1 MSDTL
6 EYVAFWSG
14 DRIADVFEAAA
25 AIMHTGDYH
34 GLLQTAAL
42 LGFLLMMVGAAVRY
56 RSDEI
61 TVWAGVVLFF
71 AFGLLIPKV
80 PVTVSDPKAGTVR
93 VVEEVPL
100 GLAFPVCAANTL
112 SVWMAEAFETALG
125 CVESQ
130 RFTKFGAA
138 FPQRAVEALYTAGP
152 VDPEVRTLL
161 RGFVESCVATEV
173 LTDETKLTAL
183 TRAPSLYELL
193 LSGNWVNPARRVF
206 LEGKLY
212 SCKAATD
219 VVKAA
224 IEEDLKKVEEA
235 LVLKLSGSSDWMLR
249 EAVRKATAESET
261 VFLGTSRSLQES
273 LRHAVLLNTLPQG
286 LGDFAK
292 RSAAPVASA
301 VEMAKAQGNLATE
314 INYRASAEIAEAA
327 LPKLRGLLEVLIIGV
342 FPVMMVLA
350 LALGRGATSML
361 RFYLVLLAW
370 LALWAP
376 IASVVNYLTFMDS
389 DPVSALVKLYGGVTL
404 EAADVIRKAGTSSE
418 AMAGTLMMLVPVI
431 SFAIAKVSDNGAA
444 AWASSV
450 LSPAQAAA
458 SSQGASLSAGNLSI
472 GNTSVGNTGLN
483 STNAN
488 KSDVSTSLTH
498 GDILTLGTPYGTA
511 NVDMSSGTVTAASR
525 RRSDL
530 GVDLSNSDVMSQ
542 GTGRTVSSSA
552 SYASNDTTAD
562 RLSSGYMTTAGHA
575 YNSSESTVHT
585 SSLTNN
591 TISNTGH
598 DSSYSRTVGTGE
610 ATSLDMGATNT
621 ESVAYRSNLGVRFGR
636 GINQSVFSGPDQG
649 TSMEELLSN
658 QSDPLLSGLFSGQPA
673 FSGPIHHS
681 VFNDKLNVA
690 ISGLGKGSKNTT
702 SGKNDDI
709 PSLSRSASILSLEV
723 SPNISI
729 NSGNS
734 ISDSATLGFN
744 STSNQSSSIRE
755 SNSFAKTENEGE
767 SFSSTNSSLSQNSL
781 SDQHSKSLSKDML
794 NVQSRQTQFSSGK
807 TESVSEQSQQSVS
820 YDRNYMVLEQ
830 GLEQFGGVQSLL
842 RHATMRGG
850 EQLSINPRQQVRDE
864 NRAAHHAPEVEL
876 PQVHLPDSLREE
888 YQQRESEL
896 LMMYAPVTPPAPA
909 LQRPAKTVTVAEEKF
924 EHLEKEHKRH
934 KEAASEYRNDES
946 GVSTAVGNVFLG
958 GLGYDSPHDKLR
970 KPN

>member
-6 EYVAFWSG
+6 EYVAFWSC

-206 LEGKLY
+206 LDGKLY

-219 VVKAA
+219 VVKTA

-235 LVLKLSGSSDWMLR
+235 LVLKLSGSSDLMLR

-350 LALGRGATSML
+350 LALGRGATAML

-488 KSDVSTSLTH
+488 KSDVSTSLTQ

-542 GTGRTVSSSA
+542 GTGRMVSSSA
-552 SYASNDTTAD
+552 SYASKDTTAD

-575 YNSSESTVHT
+575 YNSLESTVHT
-585 SSLTNN
+585 SSLANN
-591 TISNTGH
+591 TISNAGH
-598 DSSYSRTVGTGE
+598 DSSYSRSVGTGE
-610 ATSLDMGATNT
+610 ATSLDMGAANT
-621 ESVAYRSNLGVRFGR
+621 ESVAYRSSLGVRFGLGLNDSLDGPTVSPETPLSTGILNANPMFENSATSSSIANSPISPSFHTNSWLSSLSKATSR
-636 GINQSVFSGPDQG
+636 GAKINTPFD
-649 TSMEELLSN
+649 LSN
-658 QSDPLLSGLFSGQPA
+658 E
-673 FSGPIHHS
+673 
-681 VFNDKLNVA
+681 
-690 ISGLGKGSKNTT
+690 ISN
-702 SGKNDDI
+702 
-709 PSLSRSASILSLEV
+709 RASIFSLET
-723 SPNISI
+723 SPNLSV
-729 NSGNS
+729 STGNVLT
-734 ISDSATLGFN
+734 D
-744 STSNQSSSIRE
+744 SSSIRQ
-755 SNSFAKTENEGE
+755 
-767 SFSSTNSSLSQNSL
+767 NSSLTEGASIRDTSSYQISKNQGVSFNTVNSNLNSSTL
-781 SDQHSKSLSKDML
+781 SDQHSESNSTDML
-794 NVQSRQTQFSSGK
+794 HAHSRQSQLSSGR
-807 TESVSEQSQQSVS
+807 TESLSEQSQQSIS
-820 YDRNYMVLEQ
+820 YDRNYMVLEK
-830 GLEQFGGVQSLL
+830 GLEQFGGVQNLL
-842 RHATMRGG
+842 RHATMQGG
-850 EQLSINPRQQVRDE
+850 EQLSINPGQQVRDE
-864 NRAAHHAPEVEL
+864 NRSAYRAPGIDL

-896 LMMYAPVTPPAPA
+896 LLMYAPVTPTAPA
-909 LQRPAKTVTVAEEKF
+909 IQQPVQATSMETEKF
-924 EHLEKEHKRH
+924 EHLEKEHERH
-934 KEAASEYRNDES
+934 KEVATEYRENES
-946 GVSTAVGNVFLG
+946 GVSTAVGNAFLG
-958 GLGYDSPHDKLR
+958 GLGYNSPHNKLR
-970 KPN
+970 NPR

>member
-25 AIMHTGDYH
+25 AIMHTGSYH

-206 LEGKLY
+206 LDGKLY

-219 VVKAA
+219 VVKTA

-235 LVLKLSGSSDWMLR
+235 LVLKLSGSSDLMLR

-350 LALGRGATSML
+350 LALGRGATAML

-488 KSDVSTSLTH
+488 KSDVSTSLTQ

-542 GTGRTVSSSA
+542 GTGRVVSSTA
-552 SYASNDTTAD
+552 SYASNDTNAD
-562 RLSSGYMTTAGHA
+562 RLSSGYVTSAGHA

-585 SSLTNN
+585 SSLANN

-636 GINQSVFSGPDQG
+636 GLNDSWDGGAEASPDFPLGMSPLTTSSVFENIGASNFNSGMGVPHNFHTNSWLASPDKN
-649 TSMEELLSN
+649 S
-658 QSDPLLSGLFSGQPA
+658 PQP
-673 FSGPIHHS
+673 
-681 VFNDKLNVA
+681 KK
-690 ISGLGKGSKNTT
+690 ISGEISASTYQNKRAYIFSTEA
-702 SGKNDDI
+702 S
-709 PSLSRSASILSLEV
+709 PSLSL
-723 SPNISI
+723 

-734 ISDSATLGFN
+734 ITDMASIRINSAENEG
-744 STSNQSSSIRE
+744 SSIRNT
-755 SNSFAKTENEGE
+755 NSYQISQNEGE
-767 SFSSTNSSLSQNSL
+767 SFNTANSSLIQNSL
-781 SDQHSKSLSKDML
+781 SDQHSESLSKDML
-794 NVQSRQTQFSSGK
+794 HAQSRQAQISSGK
-807 TESVSEQSQQSVS
+807 TESVSEQSKQSVS
-820 YDRNYMVLEQ
+820 YDWNYMVLEQ
-830 GLEQFGGVQSLL
+830 GLEQFGGVPSLL

-850 EQLSINPRQQVRDE
+850 KQLSINPRQQVRDG

-909 LQRPAKTVTVAEEKF
+909 LQRPVKTTSVAEEKF
-924 EHLEKEHKRH
+924 QHLEKEHKRH
-934 KEAASEYRNDES
+934 KEAATEYRNDES
-946 GVSTAVGNVFLG
+946 GVSIAVGNAFLG